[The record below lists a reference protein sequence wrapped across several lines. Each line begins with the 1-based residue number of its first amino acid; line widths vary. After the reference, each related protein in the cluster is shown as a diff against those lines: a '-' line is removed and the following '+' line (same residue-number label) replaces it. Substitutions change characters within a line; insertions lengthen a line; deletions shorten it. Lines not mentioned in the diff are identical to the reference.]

1 MKIPYITI
9 LLLLTVWWANA
20 IEPTKNPTKASL
32 GGTITDKSTGES
44 LPGVSIYF
52 PDLKTGTVSK
62 NDGTYWIA
70 QLPAAKVLVQVSS
83 LGYKLK
89 AETIDLVHIQKMDFT
104 LEAAITEISEIVVTG
119 QTGGIEKE
127 KTPSPITIL
136 SANYLK
142 ENSLSNIIDALA
154 GKAGISQ
161 ITTGGAISKPVIR
174 GLGYN
179 RVVVVND
186 GIRQEGQ
193 QWGDEHGIEIDEF
206 SVNKAE
212 ILKGP
217 ASMAFGSDAM
227 AGVINLMSA
236 PVLPEGITTGNI
248 ISNYQTNNGL
258 IGNSVNF
265 SGNKNGLIWDFRA
278 SKKIARDYQNR
289 YDGRVFNSRFAED
302 AFESTLGINRSWGY
316 SHLILSAYRLKPG
329 IVEGER
335 DSLIGKFLRT
345 LTNGEPV
352 IAGSSDLKKYQPEN
366 PYQLINHY
374 KVVSEN
380 NFYLGKGNLK
390 ATFGFQQN
398 NRKEFAEP
406 ETPDQYQLFFKLNSV
421 NYDFQYSFA
430 EKKNINLTLGWN
442 GMWQQSEN
450 KGSEFLVPA
459 YQLFD
464 AGVFVIFRKNYRKLD
479 LLGGVRGDQ
488 RHQKGEPLYLDEE
501 GKVVSAGTFRATER
515 FAAFD
520 RTFNGFSASLG
531 GSYQISEAMYAK
543 LNLSRGFRAP
553 NIAELGSNG
562 VHEGTL
568 RYEKGNTNLNPEESF
583 QVDFTT
589 GLNTSHIA
597 SELNLFTNSVNN
609 FIFSHKGNDLSGNPS
624 LIDGVPVFLYTSG
637 KAFLYGGE
645 FTLDIHPHPHDWIHF
660 ENSLSYV
667 HAELKDQPTESRYLP
682 FTPPFHWR
690 SDIKTEFGNKSKH
703 FKNAYVRFGID
714 WYAAQNN
721 VFSAYAT
728 ETATPGYTLLNIGA
742 GIDFVSGG
750 ETRFSLIVVG
760 QNLADVGYQSHLSRL
775 KYSAVNYATGRT
787 GVFNMGRNFSIKLLI
802 PINFGEAK

>member
-32 GGTITDKSTGES
+32 GGTITDQSNGES

-62 NDGTYWIA
+62 NDGTFFIA

-104 LEAAITEISEIVVTG
+104 LEPAITEISEVVVTG

-127 KTPSPITIL
+127 KTPSPISVI
-136 SANYLK
+136 SAKYLK
-142 ENSLSNIIDALA
+142 ENSSSNMIDALSSV
-154 GKAGISQ
+154 AGISQ

-174 GLGYN
+174 GLGFN

-217 ASMAFGSDAM
+217 ASLAFGSDAM

-236 PVLPEGITTGNI
+236 PVVPEGTTSGNI

-265 SGNKNGLIWDFRA
+265 SGNKSSFIWDFRA
-278 SKKIARDYQNR
+278 SEKLARDYQNR
-289 YDGRVFNSRFAED
+289 YDGRVFNSRFAEN

-329 IVEGER
+329 IMEGER
-335 DSLIGKFLRT
+335 DSITGKFLRT

-366 PYQLINHY
+366 PYQLVNHY
-374 KVVSEN
+374 KVISEN

-390 ATFGFQQN
+390 ATIGFQQN

-464 AGVFVIFRKNYRKLD
+464 AGVFVIFRKNFGKLD
-479 LLGGVRGDQ
+479 LLGGIRGDQ
-488 RHQKGEPLYLDEE
+488 RHQKGEPLYLNEE
-501 GKVVSAGTFRATER
+501 GKVVSAGTSGSTER

-531 GSYQISEAMYAK
+531 GSYQFSEAVYTK

-568 RYEKGNTNLNPEESF
+568 RYEKGNNNLNPEESF

-589 GLNTSHIA
+589 GLNTNHIA
-597 SELNLFTNSVNN
+597 SELNLFANSVNN
-609 FIFSHKGNDLSGNPS
+609 FIFSHKGNDLSGNPI

-637 KAFLYGGE
+637 KAFLFGGE

-667 HAELKDQPTESRYLP
+667 HAELKDQPDDARYLP
-682 FTPPFHWR
+682 FMPPFHWR
-690 SDIKTEFGNKSKH
+690 SDIKTEFGNNSKH

-728 ETATPGYTLLNIGA
+728 ETATPGYTLLNIG
-742 GIDFVSGG
+742 GGTDFVSGG
-750 ETRFSLIVVG
+750 KTRFSLIVVG
-760 QNLADVGYQSHLSRL
+760 QNLANIGYQSHLSRL
-775 KYSAVNYATGRT
+775 KYSAANYATGRT

-802 PINFGEAK
+802 PIAISEAK

>member
-1 MKIPYITI
+1 MKTIYIS
-9 LLLLTVWWANA
+9 LLLLVTILWANA
-20 IEPTKNPTKASL
+20 IEPPKNPTKASL
-32 GGTITDKSTGES
+32 EGKVTDQSTGET

-52 PDLKTGTVSK
+52 PDLKTGTTSK
-62 NDGTYWIA
+62 NDGTFFIA
-70 QLPAAKVLVQVSS
+70 KLPSAKVLVQIRS

-89 AETIDLVHIQKMDFT
+89 AETIDLGRIQKMDFA
-104 LEAAITEISEIVVTG
+104 LEPAITEISEVVVTG
-119 QTGGIEKE
+119 QTGSIEKQ
-127 KTPSPITIL
+127 KTPSPITTI

-142 ENSLSNIIDALA
+142 ENASSNIVDALSSI
-154 GKAGISQ
+154 AGISQ

-212 ILKGP
+212 VLKGP
-217 ASMAFGSDAM
+217 ASLAFGSDAM

-236 PVLPEGITTGNI
+236 PVLPEGTITGNI
-248 ISNYQTNNGL
+248 SSNFQTNNGL

-265 SGNKNGLIWDFRA
+265 SGNKNSFIWDLRA
-278 SKKIARDYQNR
+278 SEKIARDYQNR
-289 YDGRVFNSRFAED
+289 HDGRVFNSRFAEN
-302 AFESTLGINRSWGY
+302 AYEGTLGINRSWGY
-316 SHLILSAYRLKPG
+316 SHLILSAYRLKLG
-329 IVEGER
+329 IMEGER
-335 DSLIGKFLRT
+335 DSITGKFIRT
-345 LTNGEPV
+345 LTTGESV

-390 ATFGFQQN
+390 ATIGFQQN

-406 ETPDQYQLFFKLNSV
+406 ETLNDYQLYFKLNTM

-430 EKKNINLTLGWN
+430 EKNNFNLTLGWN
-442 GMWQQSEN
+442 GIWQQSEN

-464 AGVFVIFRKNYRKLD
+464 AGVFAIFRKSFGKLD
-479 LLGGVRGDQ
+479 LTGGIRGDQ
-488 RHQKGEPLYLDEE
+488 RNQKGEPLYLDDEE
-501 GKVVSAGTFRATER
+501 NVVSSETSGATER

-520 RTFNGFSASLG
+520 RTFNGFSTSLG

-543 LNLSRGFRAP
+543 LNVSRAFRAP

-568 RYEKGNTNLNPEESF
+568 RYEKGNSNLNPEESF

-589 GLNTSHIA
+589 VLNTSHVA

-609 FIFSHKGNDLSGNPS
+609 FIFSHKLDDAAGSQV
-624 LIDGVPVFLYTSG
+624 LIDNVPLFLYTSG

-667 HAELKDQPTESRYLP
+667 HAELRDQPADAKYLP

-690 SDIKTEFGNKSKH
+690 SDIKTEFGNNSKH

-721 VFSAYAT
+721 VFSAYDT
-728 ETATPGYTLLNIGA
+728 ETPTPGYTLLNIGV
-742 GIDFVSGG
+742 GTDFVSGG
-750 ETRFSLIVVG
+750 KTRFSLIVVG
-760 QNLADVGYQSHLSRL
+760 QNLTDIGYQSHLSRL
-775 KYSAVNYATGRT
+775 KYSAVNYATGRA

-802 PINFGEAK
+802 PIAFSEAK

>member
-1 MKIPYITI
+1 MKIPYII
-9 LLLLTVWWANA
+9 IIFILTVLLANA
-20 IEPTKNPTKASL
+20 IEPTKIPTKGSL
-32 GGTITDKSTGES
+32 EGKVTDQSTGES
-44 LPGVSIYF
+44 LYGASIYF
-52 PDLKTGTVSK
+52 PDLKTGTASK
-62 NDGTYWIA
+62 NDGSFFISK
-70 QLPAAKVLVQVSS
+70 LPATKILVQVSS
-83 LGYKLK
+83 MGYKLK
-89 AETIDLVHIQKMDFT
+89 VLAIDLSRIQKMDFT
-104 LEAAITEISEIVVTG
+104 LEPAITEISEVVVTG
-119 QTGGIEKE
+119 QTGSIEKE
-127 KTPSPITIL
+127 KTPSPIAIL

-142 ENSLSNIIDALA
+142 ESTSSNIVDALSSI
-154 GKAGISQ
+154 AGISQ
-161 ITTGGAISKPVIR
+161 ISTGGAISKPVIR
-174 GLGYN
+174 GLGFN

-193 QWGDEHGIEIDEF
+193 QWGEEHGIEIDGF

-212 ILKGP
+212 VLKGP
-217 ASMAFGSDAM
+217 ASLAYGSDAM

-236 PVLPEGITTGNI
+236 PVLPDGTITGNI
-248 ISNYQTNNGL
+248 SGNFQTNNGL

-265 SGNKNGLIWDFRA
+265 SGNKHGFIWDLRA
-278 SKKIARDYQNR
+278 SKKMARDYQNR
-289 YDGRVFNSRFAED
+289 YDGRVFNSRFAEN
-302 AFESTLGINRSWGY
+302 AYEATVGINRSWGY
-316 SHLILSAYRLKPG
+316 SHLILSTYRLKPG

-335 DSLIGKFLRT
+335 DSLTGQFLRT
-345 LTNGEPV
+345 LATGESV

-366 PYQLINHY
+366 PYQLINHS

-380 NFYLGKGNLK
+380 NFYLGNGNLK
-390 ATFGFQQN
+390 ATIGFQQN

-406 ETPDQYQLFFKLNSV
+406 ESPDHYQLFFKLSSL

-430 EKKNINLTLGWN
+430 ETKNRNLTLGWN

-464 AGVFVIFRKNYRKLD
+464 AGIFVIFRKNYGNLYIT
-479 LLGGVRGDQ
+479 GGIRGDQ
-488 RHQKGEPLYLDEE
+488 RRQKGEPLYLDEE
-501 GKVVSAGTFRATER
+501 ENAVAAGTSGATER

-531 GSYQISEAMYAK
+531 GSYHLSEAMYVK
-543 LNLSRGFRAP
+543 LNVSRGFRAP

-568 RYEKGNTNLNPEESF
+568 RYEKGNTGLDSEKSF

-589 GLNTSHIA
+589 GLNTSHVA

-609 FIFSHKGNDLSGNPS
+609 FIFSHKLEDAAGNPV
-624 LIDGVPVFLYTSG
+624 LTDNVPVFLYTSG

-667 HAELKDQPTESRYLP
+667 HAELRDQPAEARHLP

-690 SDIKTEFGNKSKH
+690 SDIKAEFGQNNNH
-703 FKNAYVRFGID
+703 FKNAYVRLGID
-714 WYAAQNN
+714 WYSAQNN
-721 VFSAYAT
+721 VFSAYGT
-728 ETATPGYTLLNIGA
+728 ETATPGYTLLNLGV
-742 GIDFVSGG
+742 GIDFASGG
-750 ETRFSLIVVG
+750 KTRFSLIVVG
-760 QNLADVGYQSHLSRL
+760 QNLADIGYQSHLSRL
-775 KYSAVNYATGRT
+775 KYSATNYATGRT

-802 PINFGEAK
+802 PIGFSEAN